1 MKKLILPFLLTLF
14 ITGCKYAAKET
25 AAEDN
30 SESQMAL
37 AEQAFDQMFDAE
49 TQMMFGEELSEQIK
63 KEMSDAVFETQTLDI
78 NSNIYANQEQR
89 WLEEGTS
96 QGWVLNAEDS
106 FLETL
111 TPDDSLEVRSDQ
123 KVNVLD
129 PITTSGGQVDIT
141 FGTTQ
146 SDQIN
151 ANQPIHPLMLDGL
164 TSILEETNKHLVN
177 MGSPPIASIHLSATT
192 NGKHSPNSNHYTGLA
207 VDISRINGV
216 KMIRH
221 NYSLILYMTEMQR
234 LNFPDP
240 QIMKDLQNQDLVLL
254 YQRVLQM
261 QASIQNLN
269 DRRENFGPFLKTKF
283 YKSRGQNNLTYEV
296 GGHKDH
302 IHFSVR

>member
-1 MKKLILPFLLTLF
+1 MQE
-14 ITGCKYAAKET
+14 A
-25 AAEDN
+25 
-30 SESQMAL
+30 SEGQLVL
-37 AEQAFDQMFDAE
+37 AEQAFDQLFDSE
-49 TQMMFGEELSEQIK
+49 TQMMFGQELSEQIK
-63 KEMSDAVFETQTLDI
+63 RDLSNAAFETQTLNI
-78 NSNIYANQEQR
+78 NSDIYANQEQR
-89 WLEEGTS
+89 WLEEGTA
-96 QGWVLNAEDS
+96 QGWILNAEDS

-111 TPDDSLEVRSDQ
+111 TPDDLPEAQSTE
-123 KVNVLD
+123 KINVLD
-129 PITTSGGQVDIT
+129 PISTSGGEVDIT

-146 SDQIN
+146 SDQVN
-151 ANQPIHPLMLDGL
+151 ANQPIHPLMLEGL
-164 TSILEETNKHLVN
+164 TSILEETNKHLVL
-177 MGSPPIASIHLSATT
+177 MGSPPITSIHLSATT
-192 NGKHSPNSNHYTGLA
+192 NGKHSANSNHYTGLA

-283 YKSRGQNNLTYEV
+283 YKSKGQNNLTYEV